1 MKTAILKTGSLA
13 LLFCSLCL
21 VGAGCVFCPV
31 STSRQP
37 ISSRKTSD
45 FEFVKSGQP
54 SRSEVETKLGRAD
67 EYFPELRV
75 SVYPVNT
82 VIRRKLWLFLGIVPV
97 HYFRDYDAFDIACIE
112 FDEQDRARRCAVITG
127 CYGLYTSGLHYAAKD
142 WLATRDQ
149 VRRVH

>member
-1 MKTAILKTGSLA
+1 MNAGILKTGSLA
-13 LLFCSLCL
+13 LLCCSLCL

-54 SRSEVETKLGRAD
+54 SRSEVETKLGKPD
-67 EYFPELRV
+67 GYFPQLRV

-97 HYFRDYDAFDIACIE
+97 HYFRDYDGFETACIE
-112 FDEQDRARRCAVITG
+112 FDEQDRAQRC
-127 CYGLYTSGLHYAAKD
+127 GLTTQYLGLSSSALEFGAKK
-142 WLATRDQ
+142 WLATKDEE
-149 VRRVH
+149 RRH